1 VVSTVKFPG
10 EHYALNDPKK
20 QRFSHEYLGFSK
32 MDIPKMSIFTFSN
45 YFWLKIR
52 IFKIK
57 QGLTILINFFE
68 TPKYGASFSIPFLIP
83 FLPFENRGQ

>member
-68 TPKYGASFSIPFLIP
+68 TPKYGTSFSIPFSIP